1 MTRVVIG
8 MDPHKR
14 SVTIEVM
21 APDEAVLDGGRYAT
35 DGPSYAAM
43 LRHEQ
48 RWPERVWVIE
58 GCNGICRHLG
68 AGARHDQPLPSA
80 RRHVACT

>member
-21 APDEAVLDGGRYAT
+21 APDETVLDGGRYAT
-35 DGPSYAAM
+35 DSPGRTAA
-43 LRHEQ
+43 E
-48 RWPERVWVIE
+48 
-58 GCNGICRHLG
+58 
-68 AGARHDQPLPSA
+68 A
-80 RRHVACT
+80 